1 MSLDKEGVD
10 VSRVR
15 VFDAAKPGDEFSR
28 NWNKL
33 VLSNDSPGH
42 AYN

>member
-15 VFDAAKPGDEFSR
+15 VFDAAKPGDKFSW

-33 VLSNDSPGH
+33 ELSNDSPGDAH
-42 AYN
+42 N